1 MKALLTEISVSSP
14 ALNGSELELFRKYYP
29 QARYREFSDFK
40 PYDSSLS
47 EEEKTKIAE
56 EKFSEYNN
64 KERKELGGYTQTFV
78 CDLHLFMHDFP
89 NQKFSVHGT
98 REIII
103 EPNNVDAMKQHQH
116 AMDEMLK
123 AQELRLNSMMN
134 TFIKMSQDIAKNL
147 SVETLNQKCDVHI
160 GGGLLM
166 TVNETLLLEDS
177 CTDNLQKELNSG
189 WRILAV
195 NVQNDGRRPDYVL
208 GRYNPE
214 LVIDGSAKRG

>member
-1 MKALLTEISVSSP
+1 MKALLTEITVSS
-14 ALNGSELELFRKYYP
+14 AEFNNSELELFRKYYP
-29 QARYREFSDFK
+29 QARYKEFSDFK

-47 EEEKTKIAE
+47 EEERIKIAE
-56 EKFSEYNN
+56 EKLSKYN
-64 KERKELGGYTQTFV
+64 KQERKEISGYSATFV
-78 CDLHLFMHDFP
+78 CDLHLFIHDFP
-89 NQKFSVHGT
+89 NQKFQVNGT

-103 EPNNVDAMKQHQH
+103 EPNNVDALKLHQH

-123 AQELRLNSMMN
+123 AQEIRLNSMMN
-134 TFIKMSQDIAKNL
+134 TFIKMSQDITKNL
-147 SVETLNQKCDVHI
+147 SVDTLNQKCDVHI

-177 CTDNLQKELNSG
+177 CTDTLQTQLNSG

-214 LVIDGSAKRG
+214 LLVDGSANRG